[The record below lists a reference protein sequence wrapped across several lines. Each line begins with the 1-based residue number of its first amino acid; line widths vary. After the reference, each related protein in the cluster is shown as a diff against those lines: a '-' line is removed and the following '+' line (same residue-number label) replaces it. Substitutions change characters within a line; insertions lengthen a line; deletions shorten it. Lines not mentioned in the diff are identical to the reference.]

1 MRFCV
6 SSKRRGILTL
16 PIQGPPCIA
25 GVKSSSPPRP
35 GGLNQN
41 HLPCGCLKC
50 RLLGCPSVLWDQTSL
65 GMEPKNQLFELVLQ
79 VILRYVTGFEPLV
92 LGRMDRVV

>member
-1 MRFCV
+1 MRFCI
-6 SSKRRGILTL
+6 SSERRVILML
-16 PIQGPPCIA
+16 LVQGPPCIA
-25 GVKSSSPPRP
+25 GVKSSSPPSP

-50 RLLGCPSVLWDQTSL
+50 RLLG
-65 GMEPKNQLFELVLQ
+65 MEPKNQLFELVLQ
-79 VILRYVTGFEPLV
+79 VILRYIKGFEPLV